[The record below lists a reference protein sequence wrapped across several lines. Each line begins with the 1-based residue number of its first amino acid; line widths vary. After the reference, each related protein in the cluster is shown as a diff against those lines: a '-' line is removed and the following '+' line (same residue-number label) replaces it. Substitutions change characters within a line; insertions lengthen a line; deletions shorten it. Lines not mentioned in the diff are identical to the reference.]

1 MSFFK
6 KIIKRKYPYV
16 IAEIGINHNGD
27 MNLAKEMIIAAKK
40 SGADCVKFQSFI
52 ADKYIAPYSVKASY
66 QKNSKDFQN
75 SSQKDIIKSCEISIK
90 ELVDLTQFSKKNKID
105 ILSTP
110 FENLSLKS
118 LIKLKMKAIKIS
130 SCNLTNYPFLNI
142 AAKSRIPI
150 LLSTGMGNISEVIKA
165 VEIFKNYNSELILLQ
180 CTSNYPSKIKNANL
194 NVIKT
199 YQNLFDV
206 PVGFSDHTKNNTS
219 AIVSTIL
226 GAKVIEKH
234 FTLSRSLIGIDQKA
248 SIEPLELKNLVEN
261 IKEAI
266 DSLGKNMKFK
276 TEEEEDT
283 SIALRRSIVAS
294 RPLKKNKLI
303 KLSDLTL
310 MRPGNGLNSS
320 YVNSIVGKKLFNN
333 KKKYEQFNLSD
344 IK

>member
-6 KIIKRKYPYV
+6 KIINRKYPYV

-27 MNLAKEMIIAAKK
+27 IKLAKEMIISAKK
-40 SGADCVKFQSFI
+40 SGADCVKFQSFV
-52 ADKYIAPYSVKASY
+52 ADKYIAPYSEKALY
-66 QKNSKDFQN
+66 QQNSRDFQN
-75 SSQKDIIKSCEISIK
+75 SSQREIIKSCEISTK
-90 ELVDLTQFSKKNKID
+90 ELIDLTKFSKKNKID

-110 FENLSLKS
+110 FENISLNS
-118 LIKLKMKAIKIS
+118 LIRLKMKAIKIS
-130 SCNLTNYPFLNI
+130 SCNLTNYPFLKI
-142 AAKSRIPI
+142 AAKSGIPI

-165 VEIFKNYNSELILLQ
+165 VEIFKNHKSELILLQ

-219 AIVSTIL
+219 SIVSTIL

-234 FTLSRSLIGIDQKA
+234 FTLSRNLKGIDQKA
-248 SIEPLELKNLVEN
+248 SIEPLELKNLVKN

-276 TEEEEDT
+276 TKEEEDT
-283 SIALRRSIVAS
+283 SAALRRSIVAS
-294 RPLKKNKLI
+294 KALKSNKLI
-303 KLSDLTL
+303 KRNDLTL
-310 MRPGNGLNSS
+310 MRPGNGLDSS
-320 YVNSIVGKKLFNN
+320 YINALVGKKLFNN
-333 KKKYEQFNLSD
+333 KKKFEQFKLSD